1 MKRQINRFL
10 FVNFEKQEV
19 ATQKR
24 KIKRLLSEGYEF
36 YPSPAQSFMIEKDLK
51 KYNLI

>member
-10 FVNFEKQEV
+10 FVKFGKQEV

-36 YPSPAQSFMIEKDLK
+36 YPSPAETFMVEKDLL